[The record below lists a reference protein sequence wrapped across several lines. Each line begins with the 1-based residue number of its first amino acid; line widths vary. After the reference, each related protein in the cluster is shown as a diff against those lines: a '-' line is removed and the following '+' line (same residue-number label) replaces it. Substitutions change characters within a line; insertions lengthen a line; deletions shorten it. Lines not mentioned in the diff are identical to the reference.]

1 MMRFVMFLLG
11 LLAAGSLAL
20 VLSGREAPLT
30 ARAGAYAQEV
40 SAASAATY
48 VTLRTLNA
56 VLSTA
61 QEIELSGGFVV
72 GGSAQPLRVL
82 KPVDDT
88 VERIAGVVF
97 ALMVVTG
104 VLAVAMGP
112 VGGVGWAMV
121 LLAVVIWGAER
132 LIRGRAAPAGFGRRL
147 TSYGLFL
154 ALALPLSF
162 VLTAALADRM
172 TDDVWERHTAVVER
186 ITDQVGGVEDAT
198 GGLRAMMD
206 DIERYTALM
215 PRIFA
220 EADTLIASYVAI
232 LAVFVF
238 KIFVL
243 PGLIL
248 GAFFVLSRWMAAPP
262 PPAATA
268 PAAAPGPGPTTTRP
282 RPGDGPIS

>member
-1 MMRFVMFLLG
+1 MTRVFP
-11 LLAAGSLAL
+11 LLAGLAAAIFLAL
-20 VLSGREAPLT
+20 LFTGRDNPLT
-30 ARAGAYAQEV
+30 ERAGAYATEV

-61 QEIELSGGFVV
+61 QEIEVSGGFVV

-82 KPVDDT
+82 EPVDDT

-97 ALMVVTG
+97 ALMIVTG

-121 LLAVVIWGAER
+121 LLAVVIWGIER
-132 LIRGRAAPAGFGRRL
+132 LLRGRTGPTAFGRRL

-154 ALALPLSF
+154 ALALPLAF
-162 VLTAALADRM
+162 VITAELADRM
-172 TDDVWERHTAVVER
+172 TADVWERHTAVVDR
-186 ITDQVGGVEDAT
+186 ITDEVGGVEDAT

-215 PRIFA
+215 PRVFA

-248 GAFFVLSRWMAAPP
+248 GAFFVLSRWMAE
-262 PPAATA
+262 PPAAT
-268 PAAAPGPGPTTTRP
+268 GPGGVSGRAATSSRP
-282 RPGDGPIS
+282 RPGA